1 MIRNRENGFLCEN
14 DPKDLC
20 CVIEDAL
27 DHPEMLVRA
36 GEKARETIPVPWDKI
51 LENAVERYTRLIAL
65 GREGL
70 LKDKR
75 LRIV

>member
-1 MIRNRENGFLCEN
+1 MTS
-14 DPKDLC
+14 
-20 CVIEDAL
+20 AL
-27 DHPEMLVRA
+27 SQPELLAKA

-65 GREGL
+65 GKEGL